1 MGKLSSISDFKA
13 YRERVMDAVDPDL
26 PMVMICGGTGCIAQ
40 DSKDVY
46 AAFEKAIAEQG
57 LGDRVRLKMTGCHGF
72 CEKGPVMVILPS
84 QLFYPSVKPKDVPEI
99 LETSV
104 LGGEP
109 IERLQYVDPVSG
121 NKCTYEHD
129 IPFYARQQRDVFRHN
144 GRIDA
149 VDIDDYVSRNGYSS
163 LAKAL
168 EEYPPEQVVEIVTEA
183 GLRGRGG
190 AGFPTGVKWGISRG
204 FEAEQKYLI
213 CNADEGDPGAFMDR
227 SLLEGTPHAIIEG
240 MLIAGYA
247 IGATCGMIY
256 VRAEYPLAV
265 KNTRAA
271 LALAREMGVLGERIL
286 GTDFSF
292 DIEIREGAG
301 AFVCGEETALVRSLE
316 GKRGM
321 PTPRPP
327 FPAESGYHGQPT
339 NINNVETFANVPL
352 IIEKG
357 AAAYAARG
365 TEKSKGTKIFALA
378 GKVRNTGLVEV
389 PMGTTLRHIV
399 VDVGGGVPEGRTF
412 KAAQTGGPSGGC
424 VPAEHLDMPIDYESL
439 REIGAIMGSGG
450 LIVMDDR
457 TCMVDIARYFL
468 SFTQAESCG
477 KCSPCRVGTNKMLE
491 ILNRICAG
499 EGQDGDVEEL
509 DRIGKTILQSGM
521 CGLGLTAPNPVL
533 STIRFFRDEYEAHIA
548 EKRCPACACEA
559 LITGYHIDADACIGC
574 RNCIKACPAN
584 AVEGEKKK
592 PHTVKPELCIRCGGC
607 YSVCPTGAVLKESKG
622 LELKGAAV

>member
-1 MGKLSSISDFKA
+1 MERLTSVSDFKA
-13 YRERVMDAVDPDL
+13 YGKRAKDALDPDL

-40 DSKDVY
+40 GSKEVH
-46 AAFEKAIAEQG
+46 AAFVKAIADQG
-57 LGDRVRLKMTGCHGF
+57 LGDRVQLKLTGCHGF

-84 QLFYPSVKPKDVPEI
+84 QLFYPGVKPKDVPEI
-99 LETSV
+99 LEKSV
-104 LGGEP
+104 LAGEP

-121 NKCTYEHD
+121 NKCVHEYD
-129 IPFYARQQRDVFRHN
+129 IPFYAKQQRDVFRHN

-149 VDIDDYVSRNGYSS
+149 VDLDDYVSRDGYAA

-168 EEYPPEQVVEIVTEA
+168 EEYKPEQVIEIVTEA

-190 AGFPTGVKWGISRG
+190 AGFPTGVKWKIASG
-204 FEAEQKYLI
+204 FQAEQKYLI

-227 SLLEGTPHAIIEG
+227 SLLEGTPHAILEG

-247 IGATCGMIY
+247 IGATRGLIY

-271 LALAREMGVLGERIL
+271 LKLAREAGLLGENIL

-301 AFVCGEETALVRSLE
+301 AFVCGEETALIRSLE
-316 GKRGM
+316 GLRGM

-339 NINNVETFANVPL
+339 NINNVETFANVPF

-389 PMGTTLRHIV
+389 QMGTTLREIV
-399 VDVGGGVPEGRTF
+399 EDIGGGVPKGRTF

-424 VPAEHLDMPIDYESL
+424 VPADHLDMPIDYESL

-468 SFTQAESCG
+468 SFVQEESCG
-477 KCSPCRVGTNKMLE
+477 KCSPCRVGTKKMLE

-499 EGQDGDVEEL
+499 EGKEGDVEEL
-509 DRIGKTILQSGM
+509 DRIGNTILRSGM

-533 STIRFFRDEYEAHIA
+533 STIRFFRDEYDAHIRD
-548 EKRCPACACEA
+548 KRCPACVCEA
-559 LITGYHIDADACIGC
+559 LITGYAIDEEACIGC
-574 RNCIKACPAN
+574 GNCAKACPVEAI
-584 AVEGEKKK
+584 EGEKKK
-592 PHTVKPELCIRCGGC
+592 PHKLDAGRCIRCGGC
-607 YSVCPTGAVLKESKG
+607 YAVCPVSAVKRESVG
-622 LELKGAAV
+622 VQPAAAS

>member
-1 MGKLSSISDFKA
+1 MVRLTSLSDFKA
-13 YRERVMDAVDPDL
+13 YSQKTKDALDSEL

-40 DSKDVY
+40 GSKEVY
-46 AAFEKAIAEQG
+46 DAFEKAIAEQG
-57 LGDRVRLKMTGCHGF
+57 LSDRVRLKMTGCHGF

-84 QLFYPSVKPKDVPEI
+84 QLFYPGVKPKDVPEI

-104 LGGEP
+104 LGGES

-121 NKCTYEHD
+121 NKCVYEHD
-129 IPFYARQQRDVFRHN
+129 IPFYAKQHRDVFRNN
-144 GRIDA
+144 GRIDP
-149 VDIDDYVSRNGYSS
+149 VELDDYVSRDGYAA
-163 LAKAL
+163 LAKTL
-168 EEYPPEQVVEIVTEA
+168 EAYQPEQVIEMVTEA

-190 AGFPTGVKWGISRG
+190 AGFPTGVKWKISRG
-204 FEAEQKYLI
+204 FEAKNKYLV

-227 SLLEGTPHAIIEG
+227 SLLEGTPHAILEG

-247 IGATCGMIY
+247 IGATHGLIY

-271 LALAREMGVLGERIL
+271 LEVAREAGLLGENIL
-286 GTDFSF
+286 GTGFSF
-292 DIEIREGAG
+292 DIEVREGAG
-301 AFVCGEETALVRSLE
+301 AFVCGEETALIRSLE
-316 GKRGM
+316 GLRGM

-327 FPAESGYHGQPT
+327 FPAESGYHGEPT

-352 IIEKG
+352 IIQDG
-357 AAAYAARG
+357 VAAYAARG

-389 PMGTTLRHIV
+389 QMGTTLREIV
-399 VDVGGGVPEGRTF
+399 EDIGGGVPEGRTF

-424 VPAEHLDMPIDYESL
+424 VPADHLDMPIDYESL

-468 SFTQAESCG
+468 TFVQQESCG
-477 KCSPCRVGTNKMLE
+477 KCSPCRVGTQKMLE

-499 EGQDGDVEEL
+499 DGEPGDVEEL
-509 DRIGKTILQSGM
+509 ERIGNTILRSGM

-533 STIRFFRDEYEAHIA
+533 STVRFFRDEYEAHVN
-548 EKRCPACACEA
+548 EKRCPACVCEA
-559 LITGYHIDADACIGC
+559 LITGYHIDEALCIGC
-574 RNCIKACPAN
+574 QSCAKACPVDAIS
-584 AVEGEKKK
+584 GEKKEA
-592 PHTVKPELCIRCGGC
+592 HTIDQVVCIQCGSC
-607 YSVCPTGAVLKESKG
+607 YSVCPVSAVVKESEG
-622 LELKGAAV
+622 VEAAKATG

>member
-1 MGKLSSISDFKA
+1 
-13 YRERVMDAVDPDL
+13 
-26 PMVMICGGTGCIAQ
+26 MVMICGGTGCIAQ
-40 DSKDVY
+40 GSKEVY

-57 LGDRVRLKMTGCHGF
+57 LQDRVRLKMTGCHGF

-84 QLFYPSVKPKDVPEI
+84 QMFYPGVKPKDVPEI
-99 LETSV
+99 LAKSV
-104 LGGEP
+104 IDGEP

-121 NKCTYEHD
+121 DKCTYEYD
-129 IPFYARQQRDVFRHN
+129 IPFYAKQQRDVFRLN

-149 VDIDDYVSRNGYSS
+149 VDLDDYVSRDGYSA
-163 LAKAL
+163 LVKAL
-168 EEYPPEQVVEIVTEA
+168 EEYAPEKIVEMVTQA

-190 AGFPTGVKWGISRG
+190 AGFPTGVKWRISRG
-204 FEAEQKYLI
+204 FQAEQKFLI

-240 MLIAGYA
+240 MLIAGFA
-247 IGATCGMIY
+247 IGATRGIIY

-271 LALAREMGVLGERIL
+271 LDLARKAGLLGENIL
-286 GTDFSF
+286 GTGFSF

-301 AFVCGEETALVRSLE
+301 AFVCGEETALIRSLE
-316 GKRGM
+316 GLRGM

-339 NINNVETFANVPL
+339 NINNVETLANVPL
-352 IIEKG
+352 IILKG
-357 AAAYAARG
+357 PEEYASRG
-365 TEKSKGTKIFALA
+365 TDNSKGTKIFALA

-389 PMGTTLRHIV
+389 PMGSTLRQIV
-399 VDVGGGVPEGRTF
+399 QDIGGGVPKGRTF

-424 VPAEHLDMPIDYESL
+424 VPAQHMDMPIDYDSL

-450 LIVMDDR
+450 LIVMDDQ

-468 SFTQAESCG
+468 SFVQAESCG
-477 KCSPCRVGTNKMLE
+477 KCSPCRVGTKKMLD

-499 EGQDGDVEEL
+499 QGKEGDVDEL
-509 DRIGKTILQSGM
+509 DRIGNTILRSGM

-533 STIRFFRDEYEAHIA
+533 STIRFFRDEYDAHIR
-548 EKRCPACACEA
+548 EKRCPACVCEA
-559 LITGYHIDADACIGC
+559 LITGYVVEPETCIGC
-574 RNCIKACPAN
+574 GSCIKACPVDAI
-584 AVEGEKKK
+584 EGKKK
-592 PHTVKPELCIRCGGC
+592 EPHTIKPEICIKCGSCFG
-607 YSVCPTGAVLKESKG
+607 VCPVGAVLKQSTG
-622 LELKGAAV
+622 LQKEQVAV